1 MPRKKLIPD
10 LAVFAAIRQLLAQG
24 GEKSVSFSTVAQ
36 ATGLAPPT
44 LVQRFGSRDAMLHH
58 ALSAAWTE
66 LEATTRAAEEQAP
79 LNAKG
84 AQAFLKALGAD
95 APETADLTLLAAD
108 FRDPLLRARAEAW
121 RAQVESAL
129 ALRLGGGAKGRETAA
144 LLFAAWQGQLLWQMA
159 GGKGFR
165 LKDALKRLTD

>member
-129 ALRLGGGAKGRETAA
+129 ALRLGAGPRGAKRRRCCSPPGRGSCCGRWRAA
-144 LLFAAWQGQLLWQMA
+144 RGFA
-159 GGKGFR
+159 
-165 LKDALKRLTD
+165 